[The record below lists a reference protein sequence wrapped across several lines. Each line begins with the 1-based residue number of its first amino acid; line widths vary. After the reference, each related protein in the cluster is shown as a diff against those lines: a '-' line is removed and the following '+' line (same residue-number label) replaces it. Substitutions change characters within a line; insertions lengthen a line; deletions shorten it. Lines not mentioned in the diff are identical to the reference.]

1 MSEKRSFVKGA
12 AILSLAGLLGKFIG
26 MFYKIWLMHLI
37 TPEGYAFYQSPYALY
52 NFLLVISSAGLPT
65 AISKMVS

>member
-37 TPEGYAFYQSPYALY
+37 TPEATPFT
-52 NFLLVISSAGLPT
+52 NLPT
-65 AISKMVS
+65 RSITSCW